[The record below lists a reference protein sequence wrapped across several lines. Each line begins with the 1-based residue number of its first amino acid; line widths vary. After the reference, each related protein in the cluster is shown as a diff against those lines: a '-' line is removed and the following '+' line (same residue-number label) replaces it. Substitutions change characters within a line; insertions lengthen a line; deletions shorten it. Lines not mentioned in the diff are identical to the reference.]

1 MADQGSGSSQPIQP
15 TTTTESGHRA
25 ARITLD
31 DVRRALT
38 LPGFDAV
45 AAQQRMAPT
54 PRPFRRTGLA
64 GQPQLAGVLIVL
76 YPVDSILTFV
86 LMRRAEY
93 EGVHSGQIS
102 LPGGKQE
109 GNETFEQTALR
120 EAHEEVG
127 VSGPVEILGSLTPL
141 YVPPS
146 DFEIHPVVGSVPRC
160 PVWKPDPAEVA
171 EIIEVP
177 LYDVLD
183 PRLKVTE
190 EWTRYGE
197 LFTVPLYRF
206 GNHRV
211 WGATAIILSELEA
224 RLRTALNL
232 A

>member
-1 MADQGSGSSQPIQP
+1 MR
-15 TTTTESGHRA
+15 T
-25 ARITLD
+25 
-31 DVRRALT
+31 ALT

-64 GQPQLAGVLIVL
+64 GQPQLAGVLIAL
-76 YPVDSILTFV
+76 YPVDGTLTFV

-109 GNETFEQTALR
+109 GDETFEQTALR
-120 EAHEEVG
+120 EAREEVG

-146 DFEIHPVVGSVPRC
+146 DFEIHPVVGSIPLR

-177 LYDVLD
+177 LHDVLD

-197 LFTVPLYRF
+197 PFTVPLYRF
-206 GNHRV
+206 GSHRV
-211 WGATAIILSELEA
+211 WGATAIILSELEV
-224 RLRTALNL
+224 RLRTALDL
-232 A
+232 S